1 MPGRCLT
8 NLRIS
13 SAMVIAANPYSEW
26 TGDNSAISAIMRK
39 RKQESPMSPGT
50 DTRRIRRL
58 EAELGSLSSGNDKAV
73 QDLEKA
79 VAELTLR
86 VANLEAQASSPR

>member
-1 MPGRCLT
+1 
-8 NLRIS
+8 
-13 SAMVIAANPYSEW
+13 
-26 TGDNSAISAIMRK
+26 
-39 RKQESPMSPGT
+39 MSPGT